1 MLLFQCA
8 VSIHCFRA
16 RSHIPAL
23 NRAVVIIWITSLL
36 FCLLAALMASQ
47 GTGDVASLHPRTLNA
62 RPASDMPCSMSLH
75 QQGQRLRVRS
85 HSSANQGATALTVGS
100 VLRGTIQNYVIF
112 IGHYRGQPIQQPMKV
127 TSFRIVPRR
136 TDPTV
141 SATAARPLIS
151 LSIALFMYKRKGR
164 GKLYLHCTGVRE
176 RERDVEGWGGIH
188 GELYKGREKGRREVG
203 D

>member
-1 MLLFQCA
+1 
-8 VSIHCFRA
+8 
-16 RSHIPAL
+16 
-23 NRAVVIIWITSLL
+23 
-36 FCLLAALMASQ
+36 MASQ

-85 HSSANQGATALTVGS
+85 HSSANQGAIALTVGS

-112 IGHYRGQPIQQPMKV
+112 IGHYRSQPIQ
-127 TSFRIVPRR
+127 FRIVPRR

-176 RERDVEGWGGIH
+176 RERDVEGWGGIL